1 MCLACAIP
9 HAPSSNASELAR
21 KILVPL
27 IRCTIIARGAISVL
41 FADTVSVREPEL
53 LGPGASADTAESA
66 GCAGALESVLPGD
79 LGWTVSRHVPLA
91 LRRSVQ
97 PSGLSGA
104 RCFAYNHTVFRLSPG
119 AEYGALLRSG
129 SRRLQRPQRRE
140 WCGELPKWR
149 VAARCLSH
157 AEAFPGSPLH
167 LA

>member
-9 HAPSSNASELAR
+9 HAPSSNASALAR
-21 KILVPL
+21 KILVTL

-53 LGPGASADTAESA
+53 LGPRASADTAESA
-66 GCAGALESVLPGD
+66 ACAGALESVLPGD
-79 LGWTVSRHVPLA
+79 LSWTGSRHVPLA

-104 RCFAYNHTVFRLSPG
+104 RCFAYNNTVFRLSPG
-119 AEYGALLRSG
+119 AEHSALLRSG
-129 SRRLQRPQRRE
+129 NRRRQRTQRRE
-140 WCGELPKWR
+140 WRGELHKWR
-149 VAARCLSH
+149 VAAGRLSH